1 MGETAT
7 HGDRSGN
14 AGPPPLEPFG
24 LVLHHDGSWTHEGQ
38 PVTNRKLRAAFDRGV
53 RFLPDVG
60 KFVVQLAH
68 FRGQIELEE
77 AGFFVRG
84 FDPDTG
90 RLSLSDRTE
99 EELDVSSLRF
109 SAIDGALLCTVK
121 RNVVRRGLAAR
132 FHHAAHAD
140 FMNAVC
146 DSGTAVEIAGL
157 FQRLP
162 DSLEQAE

>member
-1 MGETAT
+1 MGGTAAP
-7 HGDRSGN
+7 GDRSGGG
-14 AGPPPLEPFG
+14 GPPPLEPFG
-24 LVLHHDGSWTHEGQ
+24 LVLQHDGSWTHEGQ
-38 PVTNRKLRAAFDRGV
+38 PLTNRKMRAAFDRGV

-77 AGFFVRG
+77 AGFFIRS

-121 RNVVRRGLAAR
+121 RDLVRAGLTAR
-132 FHHAAHAD
+132 FHHSAHAD

-146 DSGTAVEIAGL
+146 DRGDAVEIGGRTVGL
-157 FQRLP
+157 PEL
-162 DSLEQAE
+162 